1 MMEKEKYKI
10 YGMSCASC
18 QAHVQTAVEK
28 LKGIHYCNVNLLLN
42 SMEVSYDDNILN
54 SKLIVEAVK
63 KAGYKAKLENKN
75 NIKSDSKEKT
85 VDKDLIKLIIS
96 IFFLVLLMY
105 FSMGH
110 MVGLPLPSFLLKEEN
125 SMYLALIQLFLTL
138 PSVIIYFK
146 YFISGYQKLFKLKPN
161 MDSLVA
167 LGASASLIY
176 GLVAISM
183 LIIAKSTNNSEM
195 MHNYMHNL
203 YFESAATILTLVSLG
218 KYLEKLS
225 KKKTTL
231 AIEKLIDLSPKK
243 ARILEQN
250 GEEKEILANQVKIKQ
265 IVIVKKGEAIPV
277 DGLIIEGQASIDESN
292 INGESI
298 PLYKKEG
305 DKVYSSTII
314 SSGYIKIK
322 ATKVG
327 EDTSINKIIRLVE
340 EASASK
346 APISKLVDKI
356 SLFFVPTIML
366 ISLISFLCF
375 ILSYKNFELAF
386 NIAISVLVIACP
398 CALGLATP
406 VAIMVASGKAAEN
419 GLIIKN
425 AEILEKTHLIKTIVL
440 DKTGTITEGKPEMID
455 FICLSN
461 EKKKDDILSN
471 VYSLES
477 LSEHPLSNAINDY
490 CQKNNIEKK
499 DVLDYKTIEGI
510 GIKGKVDDKTIY
522 IGNKK
527 IIEENDTHKDELIKL
542 LDRFSSEG
550 KTVLFIKENEN
561 VVALLTC
568 KDNVKQNSKEAINK
582 LHKLGIKVIMLTG
595 DNLKTANSIAK
606 ECNIDEVYAEVLPI
620 QKQEIIKK
628 LKIDKKHLVSMVGD
642 GVNDALAL
650 TSSDLGIAL
659 ESGSDAAIECA
670 DIVLKRNDL
679 LDVYYAIKLS
689 KRTYATIITNLFWA
703 FIYNIIGV
711 VLASGIFYPAFK
723 IKLTPMIG
731 SLAMSF
737 SSVFVVLNALTINL
751 FKKKEGKQEMK
762 EIKLEI
768 EGMMCEHCVKHVT
781 EALKSNKNVEA
792 VKVDLKNKQAL
803 IKGSNLNVASLIKSV
818 TDIGYKAKEIK

>member
-366 ISLISFLCF
+366 ISLISFICF

-510 GIKGKVDDKTIY
+510 GIKGKVDNKVIY

-568 KDNVKQNSKEAINK
+568 KDKVKQNSKEAINK

-711 VLASGIFYPAFK
+711 ILASGIFYPAFK

-737 SSVFVVLNALTINL
+737 SSVFVVFNALTINL

>member
-28 LKGIHYCNVNLLLN
+28 LKGVHYCNVNLLLN

-54 SKLIVEAVK
+54 SKLIIEAVK

-75 NIKSDSKEKT
+75 NIKSDTKEKT

-105 FSMGH
+105 VSMGH
-110 MVGLPLPSFLLKEEN
+110 MIGLPLPSFLIKEEN
-125 SMYLALIQLFLTL
+125 SIYLASIQLFLTL

-243 ARILEQN
+243 ARIIEEN
-250 GEEKEILANQVKIKQ
+250 GDEKEILANEVKIKQ

-327 EDTSINKIIRLVE
+327 EDTSINTIIRLVE

-356 SLFFVPTIML
+356 SLFFVPIIML
-366 ISLISFLCF
+366 ISLISFICF
-375 ILSYKNFELAF
+375 MLSYKNFELAF

-425 AEILEKTHLIKTIVL
+425 AEILEKTHLIKIIVL

-461 EKKKDDILSN
+461 EMKKDDILSN

-499 DVLDYKTIEGI
+499 DILDYKTIEGI

-527 IIEENDTHKDELIKL
+527 IIEENDAHKDELIKL

-568 KDNVKQNSKEAINK
+568 KDKVKQNSKEAINK

-751 FKKKEGKQEMK
+751 FKKKEGKQKMK
-762 EIKLEI
+762 EINLEI

-781 EALKSNKNVEA
+781 EVLKSNKNA
-792 VKVDLKNKQAL
+792 DFVKVDLKNKHAL

>member
-314 SSGYIKIK
+314 SSGFIKIK

-327 EDTSINKIIRLVE
+327 EDTSINTIIRLVE

-568 KDNVKQNSKEAINK
+568 KDKVKQNSKEAINK

>member
-1 MMEKEKYKI
+1 MEKEKYKI

-18 QAHVQTAVEK
+18 QAHVQSAVEK

-42 SMEVSYDDNILN
+42 SMEVSYDDNVLN
-54 SKLIVEAVK
+54 SKTIIDAVK

-75 NIKSDSKEKT
+75 NIKRDSKEKT
-85 VDKDLIKLIIS
+85 IDKDLIKLLIS
-96 IFFLVLLMY
+96 IFFLLFLMY
-105 FSMGH
+105 VSMGH
-110 MVGLPLPSFLLKEEN
+110 MIGLPLPTFLLKEEN
-125 SMYLALIQLFLTL
+125 SIYLALIQLLFTL

-146 YFISGYQKLFKLKPN
+146 YFVSGYKKLFKLKPN

-243 ARILEQN
+243 ARIIEEN
-250 GEEKEILANQVKIKQ
+250 GEEKEILANEVKIKQ

-305 DKVYSSTII
+305 DEVYSSTII

-327 EDTSINKIIRLVE
+327 EDTSINTIIRLVE

-356 SLFFVPTIML
+356 SLFFVPIIML
-366 ISLISFLCF
+366 ISLISFICF

-455 FICLSN
+455 FICLLN
-461 EKKKDDILSN
+461 ENRKEDILSN

-490 CQKNNIEKK
+490 CQKNNISKK
-499 DVLDYKTIEGI
+499 NVLDYKTIEGM
-510 GIKGKVDDKTIY
+510 GIKGKVDNKVIY
-522 IGNKK
+522 IGNRK
-527 IIEENDTHKDELIKL
+527 IIDENDNNKDELIKKL
-542 LDRFSSEG
+542 NQFSSEG
-550 KTVLFIKENEN
+550 KTVLFVKENESI
-561 VVALLTC
+561 VALLTC
-568 KDNVKQNSKEAINK
+568 KDKVKQNSKEAINN

-751 FKKKEGKQEMK
+751 FKKKEGKQQME

-781 EALKSNKNVEA
+781 EALKRNKDVDF

-803 IKGSNLNVASLIKSV
+803 IKGSKLNVASLIKSV

>member
-314 SSGYIKIK
+314 SSGFIKIK

-327 EDTSINKIIRLVE
+327 EDTSINTIIRLVE

-510 GIKGKVDDKTIY
+510 GIKGKVDNKVIY

-568 KDNVKQNSKEAINK
+568 KDKVKQNSKEAINK

>member
-10 YGMSCASC
+10 YGMSCAAC

-54 SKLIVEAVK
+54 SKIIIDAVK
-63 KAGYKAKLENKN
+63 KAGYKAKLENKT
-75 NIKSDSKEKT
+75 NIKSDSKEKAI
-85 VDKDLIKLIIS
+85 DKDLIKLIIS
-96 IFFLVLLMY
+96 AFFLLLLMY
-105 FSMGH
+105 VSMGH

-125 SMYLALIQLFLTL
+125 SIYLAFIQFFLTL

-146 YFISGYQKLFKLKPN
+146 YFISGYIKLFKLKPN

-176 GLVAISM
+176 GLVAITM
-183 LIIAKSTNNSEM
+183 LIIAKSTNNNEM

-243 ARILEQN
+243 ARIIEEN
-250 GEEKEILANQVKIKQ
+250 GEEKEILANEVKIKQ

-305 DKVYSSTII
+305 DEVYSSTII

-327 EDTSINKIIRLVE
+327 EDTSINTIIRLVE

-366 ISLISFLCF
+366 ISLISFICF

-461 EKKKDDILSN
+461 EMKKNVILSN
-471 VYSLES
+471 IYSLES

-510 GIKGKVDDKTIY
+510 GIKGKVDNKVIY
-522 IGNKK
+522 IGNRK
-527 IIEENDTHKDELIKL
+527 IIEENDAHKDELIKL

-568 KDNVKQNSKEAINK
+568 KDKVKQNSKEAINK

-792 VKVDLKNKQAL
+792 IKVDLKNKQAL
-803 IKGSNLNVASLIKSV
+803 IKGSNLNVPSLIKSV
-818 TDIGYKAKEIK
+818 KDIGYKAKEIK

>member
-183 LIIAKSTNNSEM
+183 LIIAKTTNNSEM

-366 ISLISFLCF
+366 ISLISFICF

-510 GIKGKVDDKTIY
+510 GIKGKVDNKVIY

-711 VLASGIFYPAFK
+711 ILASGIFYPAFK

>member
-1 MMEKEKYKI
+1 M
-10 YGMSCASC
+10 
-18 QAHVQTAVEK
+18 
-28 LKGIHYCNVNLLLN
+28 
-42 SMEVSYDDNILN
+42 
-54 SKLIVEAVK
+54 
-63 KAGYKAKLENKN
+63 
-75 NIKSDSKEKT
+75 
-85 VDKDLIKLIIS
+85 
-96 IFFLVLLMY
+96 
-105 FSMGH
+105 
-110 MVGLPLPSFLLKEEN
+110 
-125 SMYLALIQLFLTL
+125 
-138 PSVIIYFK
+138 
-146 YFISGYQKLFKLKPN
+146 
-161 MDSLVA
+161 A

-243 ARILEQN
+243 ARIIEEN
-250 GEEKEILANQVKIKQ
+250 GEEKEILANEVKIKQ

-305 DKVYSSTII
+305 DEVYSSTII

-327 EDTSINKIIRLVE
+327 EDTSINTIIRLVE

-356 SLFFVPTIML
+356 SLFFVPIIML
-366 ISLISFLCF
+366 ISLISFICF

-455 FICLSN
+455 FICLLN
-461 EKKKDDILSN
+461 ENRKEDILSN

-490 CQKNNIEKK
+490 CQKNNISKK
-499 DVLDYKTIEGI
+499 NVLDYKTIEGM
-510 GIKGKVDDKTIY
+510 GIKGKVDNKVIY
-522 IGNKK
+522 IGNRK
-527 IIEENDTHKDELIKL
+527 IIDENDNNKDELIKKL
-542 LDRFSSEG
+542 NQFSSEG
-550 KTVLFIKENEN
+550 KTVLFVKENESI
-561 VVALLTC
+561 VALLTC
-568 KDNVKQNSKEAINK
+568 KDKEKQNSKEAINN

-751 FKKKEGKQEMK
+751 FKKKEGKQQME

-781 EALKSNKNVEA
+781 EALKRNKDVDF

-803 IKGSNLNVASLIKSV
+803 IKGSKLNVASLIKSV

>member
-366 ISLISFLCF
+366 ISLISFICF

-510 GIKGKVDDKTIY
+510 GIKGKVDNKVIY

-568 KDNVKQNSKEAINK
+568 KDKVKQNSKEAINK

-711 VLASGIFYPAFK
+711 ILASGIFYPAFK

>member
-366 ISLISFLCF
+366 ISLISFICF

-711 VLASGIFYPAFK
+711 ILASGIFYPAFK

-737 SSVFVVLNALTINL
+737 SSVFVVFNALTINL